1 MADLLVVLEAV
12 VEEVL
17 ISLEEEVVI
26 SLEAVVA
33 LVLTWDQEEVVAL
46 ILALKVVVAVI
57 GVQVGFKISEPKEA
71 LDQICVRLIIS
82 IF

>member
-1 MADLLVVLEAV
+1 MADLLVVLEAVVISLEAEVV

-33 LVLTWDQEEVVAL
+33 LVLT
-46 ILALKVVVAVI
+46 
-57 GVQVGFKISEPKEA
+57 
-71 LDQICVRLIIS
+71 
-82 IF
+82 

>member
-1 MADLLVVLEAV
+1 M
-12 VEEVL
+12 
-17 ISLEEEVVI
+17 
-26 SLEAVVA
+26 
-33 LVLTWDQEEVVAL
+33 AL
-46 ILALKVVVAVI
+46 ILALKVVVAVN

>member
-1 MADLLVVLEAV
+1 M
-12 VEEVL
+12 
-17 ISLEEEVVI
+17 
-26 SLEAVVA
+26 
-33 LVLTWDQEEVVAL
+33 AL
-46 ILALKVVVAVI
+46 ILALKVVVAAVN